1 MPRFLDSLQ
10 APLINRP
17 RAVLE
22 LLEKE
27 IGADFFYPEGDLH
40 AVWQPR
46 DIEHTVTV
54 IDRGDFGLYLLY
66 TAKVFDISDGFAG
79 LEIASLLNR
88 RQYGLTFVSIP
99 DGNDGLI
106 YGYSYIKLD
115 EGMWTNLAFFSKL
128 LQRHIGIV
136 ELVSRQKSF
145 RKRLGLVG
153 QPQTFFDGGDSAPLS
168 LLSARDFDP
177 VSPVFATG
185 LWISELEASE
195 FHDSMKRLLPY
206 PNSQEIYKF
215 PSDEQ
220 EVCLA
225 SDVRIEAKYAH
236 GSRSDMRPVRDY
248 DALVRVESVR
258 HPELGWGI
266 QEIQTFAYFAQDSFN
281 GVAGKA
287 IGDLDACTLA
297 NKLNHITYQ
306 QVLSNDLNVQAISN
320 GSWVAH
326 NDQIYYGRYSSATVL
341 KDLADE
347 CIGAFGY
354 ALSLCFSPLDAVL
367 RADFLVNYLRD
378 HGLESKREPNP
389 LLDHWIGCTQT
400 AYSSP
405 VISEEMQTGV
415 NRSRYG
421 ADFSTPV
428 EVAIA
433 SWGLFRKVPAVFTL
447 ELIHDP
453 VTFETTLV
461 CRKRYSD
468 EIGSEIVYG
477 PKNSVTKNELE
488 NAISGY
494 FQNLYLPRIDWCQIQ
509 SGDYEES
516 VRDGLRQYAHVLAAK
531 SDVEMMISEIYQAP
545 SPWELHLGTEYPAVF
560 NSEQSVEMGFEW
572 AVTLPEV
579 VDRSISRL
587 SMIFEHARLR
597 KSGASDLE
605 LVSCQ
610 TTAEYFLRIRMG
622 EIAPSASYGE
632 FLKDYFDA
640 DDDFI
645 FELLATSDLS

>member
-1 MPRFLDSLQ
+1 MPRFLDALRT
-10 APLINRP
+10 PLIDRP
-17 RAVLE
+17 RVVLE
-22 LLEKE
+22 LLESE
-27 IGADFFYPEGDLH
+27 IGADFSYPEGGLH

-46 DIEHTVTV
+46 DIEHTVSV
-54 IDRGDFGLYLLY
+54 IDRDGFGLYLLY
-66 TAKVFDISDGFAG
+66 VAKVFDISDGFAG

-99 DGNDGLI
+99 SGKDGVI

-115 EGMWTNLAFFSKL
+115 EGMWTNFAFFSKSL
-128 LQRHIGIV
+128 ERNIGIV

-153 QPQTFFDGGDSAPLS
+153 QPQTFFAKDPLS

-236 GSRSDMRPVRDY
+236 GSHSDMRAVRDY

-258 HPELGWGI
+258 HPELGWGV

-287 IGDLDACTLA
+287 IGDMDACTLA
-297 NKLNHITYQ
+297 NKLNHFSYQ
-306 QVLSNDLNVQAISN
+306 QVLSVDLNVQSVSN

-326 NDQIYYGRYSSATVL
+326 NDQIYYGRYSSATIL
-341 KDLADE
+341 KDLADD

-389 LLDHWIGCTQT
+389 SLDYWIGCTQT

-428 EVAIA
+428 EGPIA
-433 SWGLFRKVPAVFTL
+433 SWGLFRGAPAVFTL

-477 PKNSVTKNELE
+477 PKNRITKNELE

-509 SGDYEES
+509 SGDYEEF
-516 VRDGLRQYAHVLAAK
+516 VRDGLRQYAHALAAK
-531 SDVEMMISEIYQAP
+531 SDVEMMISEIYQAL

-572 AVTLPEV
+572 VVTLPEV

-597 KSGASDLE
+597 KAGASDLE

-640 DDDFI
+640 DDEMIKKMRAMSHF
-645 FELLATSDLS
+645 F